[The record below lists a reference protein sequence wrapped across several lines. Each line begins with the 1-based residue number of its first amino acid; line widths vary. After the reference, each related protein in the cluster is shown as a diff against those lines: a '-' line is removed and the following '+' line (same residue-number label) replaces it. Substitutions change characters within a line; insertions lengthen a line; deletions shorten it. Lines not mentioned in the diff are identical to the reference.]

1 METQIFS
8 DISHRH
14 GVTAYC
20 AIIHTTDQE
29 PQYILGDLTEIGQ
42 GTHSTLAEIAATTA
56 AVQTAP
62 ASNLTI
68 YTDQDSL
75 PRWLHTSKHPASLY
89 NIIEELRTHLLKH
102 QQYKFRKDRTHPHY
116 QDCHRRAYKHAGT
129 VARARGVMPI
139 NQQRLF

>member
-1 METQIFS
+1 MVTTVFS

-14 GVTAYC
+14 GVTAFC
-20 AIIHTTDQE
+20 AIIQIDGKE
-29 PQYILGDLTEIGQ
+29 PQYVLGDLTDIGQ
-42 GTHSTLAEIAATTA
+42 GTHSTISEIAATTV

-62 ASNLTI
+62 ASDLTI

-75 PRWLHTSKHPASLY
+75 PRWLHTNRHPASLFWAL
-89 NIIEELRTHLLKH
+89 EELKTNLLKH
-102 QQYKFRKDRTHPHY
+102 TNVKYRKDRAHPHY